1 MYSMYIISIY
11 IYIYTNPIK
20 YIMIG
25 RLMLIATNL
34 SGELIKSSLKLQSGI
49 KPTHYIRFPKVLNG
63 NLNDISDKLGK
74 F

>member
-1 MYSMYIISIY
+1 
-11 IYIYTNPIK
+11 
-20 YIMIG
+20 
-25 RLMLIATNL
+25 MLIATNL

-49 KPTHYIRFPKVLNG
+49 KPTHYIRFLKVLIG